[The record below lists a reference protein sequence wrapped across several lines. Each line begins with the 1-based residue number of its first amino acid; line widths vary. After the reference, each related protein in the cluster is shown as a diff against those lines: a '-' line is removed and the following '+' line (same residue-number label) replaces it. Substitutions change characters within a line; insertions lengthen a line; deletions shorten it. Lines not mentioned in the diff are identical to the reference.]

1 MSGRSRSAPY
11 APTKLRFVASN
22 RRFEGRVS
30 EGNPP
35 GIYGRTRK
43 GWLTRCLL
51 ALLTAFLCT
60 VVSPFLATVLAVNY
74 TTQTTPNST
83 AQTENSVQQAK
94 ALYDAGR
101 FAEAVKVLEQAATT
115 FGATGDKLNEAMT
128 LSNLS
133 LVYQQLG
140 QWTQAEKAI
149 RKAIASL
156 HAQSLN
162 LLKNG
167 DNSKQR
173 FAIFAQALDVQGRL
187 QLAQGQT
194 QAALSTWQEA
204 AKIYKQIGDEA
215 TLTRNRINTAQA
227 MQALGLYRQASKILT
242 EVQQSFTKLPDSPLK
257 ATGLRSLGNILRV
270 VGDLNKSR
278 EVLEESLTVAKRV
291 QSSTATGDTLLSLG
305 NTALAQG
312 KTQLS
317 LDNKALAEKETQ
329 AALKYYQQAALVARP
344 TTRIQAQLNQLS
356 LLVEKEQFPAALALG
371 SQIQPEM
378 SKLPPSRT
386 SVYAQINYA
395 QSITQLRQK
404 TTVETSSWLDIAQIL
419 SSAVEQAR
427 SLKDQRAESYG
438 LGTLGGLYEKTKQFS
453 EAQNLTKQALL
464 IAQTLEPPDIAYQWQ
479 WQLGRLLKAQGDI
492 KGATA
497 AYDEA
502 FKTLESLRS
511 DLVAIN
517 PEIQFSF
524 RESVEPVYRELVD
537 LRLQNQGNSE
547 TMQYNLTQARNVI
560 ESLQLAELNNFFR
573 SPCVEAKV
581 AIDTVVQQDKKAA
594 IIYPI
599 ILPDRIEVIL
609 TLPEQKELRKYTT
622 VIPQE
627 KVESTVQNLRK
638 SLLDVAG
645 TFQVQEKSQE
655 IYNWLIRPAEALL
668 SKSGIKTLVFVLDSS
683 LQNIPMGVLYDAQQQ
698 KYLVEKYAI
707 ALTPGLRLFDPKP
720 LQQVQLKALTAG
732 VGEQRFGFP
741 PLQNVPRELK
751 EIQSEVPRSEELL
764 NQEFTKT
771 NLQKELQL
779 APFSVVHIATHG
791 EFSSDP
797 QKTFILTWD
806 DLLEVK
812 DFDTLLRVSES
823 SRSSNI
829 ELLVLSACKTA
840 LGDKRAALGLAG
852 VAVRAGARS
861 TLASLWSV
869 DDQSTADLM
878 SEFYRQLKNG
888 VAKAEA
894 LQRAQLAVFAKDNSP
909 YFWAP
914 YVLLGNWL

>member
-1 MSGRSRSAPY
+1 MLGKILICCYTIQSFLISRRSH
-11 APTKLRFVASN
+11 
-22 RRFEGRVS
+22 
-30 EGNPP
+30 
-35 GIYGRTRK
+35 K
-43 GWLTRCLL
+43 GWLSRCVLV
-51 ALLTAFLCT
+51 LLTAFFCT
-60 VVSPFLATVLAVNY
+60 VVSPVLSTVVAVNS
-74 TTQTTPNST
+74 TTQTAPSRTDQS
-83 AQTENSVQQAK
+83 EKSVQQGK

-101 FAEAVKVLEQAATT
+101 FAEALKVLEQEAAA
-115 FGATGDKLNEAMT
+115 FKVSGDKLNEAMT
-128 LSNLS
+128 LSNFS

-149 RKAIASL
+149 T
-156 HAQSLN
+156 QSLN

-173 FAIFAQALDVQGRL
+173 SAIFAQALDVQGRL

-204 AKIYKQIGDEA
+204 AKIYKQVGDEA

-227 MQALGLYRQASKILT
+227 MQALGLYRQASKILD
-242 EVQQSFTKLPDSPLK
+242 EVEKSLESHPDSPLK
-257 ATGLRSLGNILRV
+257 ATGLRSLGNLLRV
-270 VGDLNKSR
+270 VGDLNTSR
-278 EVLEESLTVAKRV
+278 KILEQSLAVAQRI
-291 QSSTATGDTLLSLG
+291 QSSIATGDTLLSLG

-312 KTQLS
+312 KTQFS
-317 LDNKALAEKETQ
+317 LNNKALAEKETQ
-329 AALKYYQQAALVARP
+329 AALKYYQQAAVVAP
-344 TTRIQAQLNQLS
+344 PATRIQAQLNQLS
-356 LLVEKEQFPAALALG
+356 LLVEKGQISAALALA
-371 SQIQPEM
+371 SQIQPEIN
-378 SKLPPSRT
+378 KLLPSRI
-386 SVYAQINYA
+386 SVYTRINFA
-395 QSITQLRQK
+395 ENITLLK
-404 TTVETSSWLDIAQIL
+404 EKSSVDNPSWLDIAQML
-419 SSAVEQAR
+419 STALEQAR
-427 SLKDQRAESYG
+427 SLKDQRAESYA
-438 LGTLGGLYEKTKQFS
+438 LGTLGGLYEQTKQLS

-464 IAQTLEPPDIAYQWQ
+464 IAETLEPQDIAYQWQ

-492 KGATA
+492 PGAIA

-511 DLVAIN
+511 DLVAN

-537 LRLQNQGNSE
+537 LRLRSQGNSE
-547 TMQYNLTQARNVI
+547 TRQYNLTQARNVI

-573 SPCVEAKV
+573 SPCVETRV
-581 AIDTVVQQDKKAA
+581 EIDTVVQQDKKAA

-627 KVESTVQNLRK
+627 TVESTVQDLRK

-655 IYNWLIRPAEALL
+655 IYDWLIRPAQAEL

-683 LQNIPMGVLYDAQQQ
+683 LQNIPMGVLYDQQQQ

-720 LQQVQLKALTAG
+720 LQQVGLNALTAG
-732 VGEQRFGFP
+732 VGEERFGFP
-741 PLQNVPRELK
+741 ALQNVPRELK
-751 EIQSEVPRSEELL
+751 QIRSELSRSEELL
-764 NQEFTKT
+764 NQKFTEI
-771 NLQKELQL
+771 NLRKQLQSV
-779 APFSVVHIATHG
+779 PFSVVHIATHG
-791 EFSSDP
+791 EFSSDLE
-797 QKTFILTWD
+797 KTFILAWD
-806 DLLEVK
+806 GLLKVK
-812 DFDTLLRVSES
+812 EFDSLLRGSDS

-840 LGDKRAALGLAG
+840 LGDRRAALGLAG

-869 DDQSTADLM
+869 DDQSTADVM
-878 SEFYRQLKNG
+878 SEFYRQLQTG
-888 VAKAEA
+888 VTKAEA
-894 LQRAQLAVFAKDNSP
+894 LERAQLAVFAKDNSP
-909 YFWAP
+909 HHWAP

>member
-1 MSGRSRSAPY
+1 MARKRFLCFYTIPSFLISRR
-11 APTKLRFVASN
+11 L
-22 RRFEGRVS
+22 
-30 EGNPP
+30 
-35 GIYGRTRK
+35 RK
-43 GWLTRCLL
+43 GWLSQCLL

-60 VVSPFLATVLAVNY
+60 VVSPLLSTVVAVNS
-74 TTQTTPNST
+74 TTTTAPSST
-83 AQTENSVQQAK
+83 AQSENSVQQGK
-94 ALYDAGR
+94 ALYEAGR
-101 FAEAVKVLEQAATT
+101 FAEVLKVLEQEAAA
-115 FGATGDKLNEAMT
+115 FQASGDKLNEAMT

-149 RKAIASL
+149 T
-156 HAQSLN
+156 QSLN

-215 TLTRNRINTAQA
+215 ALTRNRINTTQA

-242 EVQQSFTKLPDSPLK
+242 DLEPTLTSSPDSQLK
-257 ATGLRSLGNILRV
+257 ATGLRSLGNILKV
-270 VGDLNKSR
+270 VGDLNTSR
-278 EVLEESLTVAKRV
+278 KVLEQSLAIAQRI

-305 NTALAQG
+305 NTALAQR
-312 KTQLS
+312 KMQLS
-317 LDNKALAEKETQ
+317 LDYKAEAEIETQ
-329 AALKYYQQAALVARP
+329 AALKYYQQAAVVAP
-344 TTRIQAQLNQLS
+344 PATRIQAQLNQLS
-356 LLVEKEQFPAALALG
+356 LLVEKEQISAALALT
-371 SQIQPEM
+371 SQIQPEIN
-378 SKLPPSRT
+378 KLPPSRMT
-386 SVYAQINYA
+386 VYTQINFA
-395 QSITQLRQK
+395 ENLTRLKKKS
-404 TTVETSSWLDIAQIL
+404 SANNPSWLDIAQIL
-419 SSAVEQAR
+419 STALKQAR
-427 SLKDQRAESYG
+427 SLKDRRAESYA
-438 LGTLGGLYEKTKQFS
+438 LGTLGGLYEQTKQLS
-453 EAQNLTKQALL
+453 EAQNLTKQALI
-464 IAQTLEPPDIAYQWQ
+464 IAQTLAPQDIAYQWQ

-492 KGATA
+492 PGAIA

-511 DLVAIN
+511 DLVAN

-537 LRLQNQGNSE
+537 LRLQSQGNPE
-547 TMQYNLTQARNVI
+547 TIQYNLTQARNAI

-573 SPCVEAKV
+573 SPCVEPRV
-581 AIDTVVQQDKKAA
+581 EIDTVVQQDKKSA
-594 IIYPI
+594 IMYPI

-622 VIPQE
+622 LVPQE
-627 KVESTVQNLRK
+627 KVESTIQDLRK

-655 IYNWLIRPAEALL
+655 IYDWLIRPAQAELT
-668 SKSGIKTLVFVLDSS
+668 KSGIKTLVFVLDSS
-683 LQNIPMGVLYDAQQQ
+683 LQNVPMGVLYDGQQQ

-720 LQQVQLKALTAG
+720 LHRVRLNALTAG
-732 VGEQRFGFP
+732 VGEERFGFP
-741 PLQNVPRELK
+741 ALQNVPRELK
-751 EIQSEVPRSEELL
+751 EIKSEVPRSEELL
-764 NQEFTKT
+764 NQKFTET
-771 NLQKELQL
+771 NLQKQLQSD
-779 APFSVVHIATHG
+779 PFSVVHLATHG

-797 QKTFILTWD
+797 EKTFILTWD
-806 DLLEVK
+806 KLLKVK
-812 DFDTLLRVSES
+812 EFDRLLRVSDL

-840 LGDKRAALGLAG
+840 LGDRRAALGLAG

-869 DDQSTADLM
+869 DDQSTADVM
-878 SEFYRQLKNG
+878 SEFYRQLQTG
-888 VAKAEA
+888 VTKAEA

-909 YFWAP
+909 YHWAP

>member
-1 MSGRSRSAPY
+1 MARKRSVFFHTIQPFLKSRRSRFA
-11 APTKLRFVASN
+11 RFPLGGSPKA
-22 RRFEGRVS
+22 
-30 EGNPP
+30 
-35 GIYGRTRK
+35 
-43 GWLTRCLL
+43 WLFQCGL

-60 VVSPFLATVLAVNY
+60 VLSPVLATVLAVNY
-74 TTQTTPNST
+74 TTHPTPNST
-83 AQTENSVQQAK
+83 AQSKNSVEQGK
-94 ALYDAGR
+94 ALYDSGR
-101 FAEAVKVLEQAATT
+101 FAEALKVLEQEAAA
-115 FGATGDKLNEAMT
+115 FKATGDKLNEAMT

-140 QWTQAEKAI
+140 QWSQAEGAI
-149 RKAIASL
+149 
-156 HAQSLN
+156 AQSLN
-162 LLKNG
+162 LLKNN

-173 FAIFAQALDVQGRL
+173 FAILAQALDVQGRL

-204 AKIYKQIGDEA
+204 AKIYKQIGDDA

-242 EVQQSFTKLPDSPLK
+242 EVQQSLIKFPDSPLK

-270 VGDLNKSR
+270 VGDLKTSR
-278 EVLEESLTVAKRV
+278 DILEQSLAVAQRV
-291 QSSTATGDTLLSLG
+291 QSPTAIGDTLLSLG

-317 LDNKALAEKETQ
+317 LDNKAGAEKETQ
-329 AALKYYQQAALVARP
+329 AALKYYQQAALVAP
-344 TTRIQAQLNQLS
+344 STTRIQAQLNQLS
-356 LLVEKEQFPAALALG
+356 LLVEEKQFPAALALA
-371 SQIQPEM
+371 SQIQPKI
-378 SKLPPSRT
+378 SKLPPSRN
-386 SVYAQINYA
+386 SVYSLINYA
-395 QSITQLRQK
+395 ENLTKLKQK
-404 TTVETSSWLDIAQIL
+404 NTADTFSWLDIAQML
-419 SSAVEQAR
+419 STAVEQAR
-427 SLKDQRAESYG
+427 SLKDQRAQSYA
-438 LGTLGGLYEKTKQFS
+438 LGILGGLYEQTGQLS
-453 EAQNLTKQALL
+453 EAQNRTKQALI
-464 IAQTLEPPDIAYQWQ
+464 IAETLEPRDIAYQWQ
-479 WQLGRLLKAQGDI
+479 WQLGRLLKQQGDI
-492 KGATA
+492 KGAII

-524 RESVEPVYRELVD
+524 RETVEPVYRELVD
-537 LRLQNQGNSE
+537 LRLQNQGKPE

-573 SPCVEAKV
+573 SPCVETRV
-581 AIDTVVQQDKKAA
+581 EIDTVVQQDKKAA
-594 IIYPI
+594 VFYPI

-609 TLPEQKELRKYTT
+609 TLPEQKQLRKYTT

-627 KVESTVQNLRK
+627 KVENIVQDLRK

-645 TFQVQEKSQE
+645 TSQVQEKSQE
-655 IYNWLIRPAEALL
+655 IYEWLIRPAEAELT
-668 SKSGIKTLVFVLDSS
+668 KSGIKTLVFVLDSS
-683 LQNIPMGVLYDAQQQ
+683 LQNIPMGVLYDKQQQ
-698 KYLVEKYAI
+698 KYLVEKYAL

-720 LQQVQLKALTAG
+720 LQKVQLNALTAG

-741 PLQNVPRELK
+741 ALQNVPRELQ
-751 EIQSEVPRSEELL
+751 EIKSEVPRSEELL
-764 NQEFTKT
+764 NQKFTEI
-771 NLQKELQL
+771 NLQKELQS

-797 QKTFILTWD
+797 EKTFILAWD
-806 DLLEVK
+806 KLLKVK
-812 DFDTLLRVSES
+812 DFDSLLRVSES

-840 LGDKRAALGLAG
+840 EGDKRAALGLAG

-878 SEFYRQLKNG
+878 SEFYRQLQTG
-888 VAKAEA
+888 VSKAEA

-909 YFWAP
+909 YHWAP

>member
-1 MSGRSRSAPY
+1 MARKRSVFFHTIQPFL
-11 APTKLRFVASN
+11 KF
-22 RRFEGRVS
+22 RRL
-30 EGNPP
+30 
-35 GIYGRTRK
+35 RK
-43 GWLTRCLL
+43 GWLSRCVL

-60 VVSPFLATVLAVNY
+60 VLSPVLATVVAVNS
-74 TTQTTPNST
+74 TTQTTLNST
-83 AQTENSVQQAK
+83 AKTEKSLQQGK

-101 FAEAVKVLEQAATT
+101 FAEALKVLEQEAAA
-115 FGATGDKLNEAMT
+115 FKASGDKLNEAMA

-140 QWTQAEKAI
+140 QWSQAEKAI
-149 RKAIASL
+149 I
-156 HAQSLN
+156 QSLN

-204 AKIYKQIGDEA
+204 AKIYKQIGDSA

-242 EVQQSFTKLPDSPLK
+242 EVQQTLISLPDSQLK

-270 VGDLNKSR
+270 VGDLNTSR
-278 EVLEESLTVAKRV
+278 KVLEQSLAVAQGVK
-291 QSSTATGDTLLSLG
+291 SPTATGDTLLSLG

-317 LDNKALAEKETQ
+317 LDNKAEAEKETQ
-329 AALKYYQQAALVARP
+329 AALKYYQQAALVAP
-344 TTRIQAQLNQLS
+344 PNTRIQAQLNQLS
-356 LLVEKEQFPAALALG
+356 LLVEKEQFPAALALA
-371 SQIQPEM
+371 SQIQPEI
-378 SKLPPSRT
+378 SKLLPSKT
-386 SVYAQINYA
+386 SVYTRINYA
-395 QSITQLRQK
+395 ENITKLK
-404 TTVETSSWLDIAQIL
+404 EKSNADNPSWLDIAQML
-419 SSAVEQAR
+419 STALEQAR
-427 SLKDQRAESYG
+427 SLKDARAESYA
-438 LGTLGGLYEKTKQFS
+438 LGTLGGLYKQTGQLS
-453 EAQNLTKQALL
+453 EAENLTKQALI
-464 IAQTLEPPDIAYQWQ
+464 IAQTLEPRDIAYQWQ
-479 WQLGRLLKAQGDI
+479 WQLGRLLKQQGDI
-492 KGATA
+492 PGAIA
-497 AYDEA
+497 SYDEA
-502 FKTLESLRS
+502 FKTLESLRG

-524 RESVEPVYRELVD
+524 RETVEPVYRELVD
-537 LRLQNQGNSE
+537 LRLQNQGNPE
-547 TMQYNLTQARNVI
+547 TRQYNLTQARNVI

-573 SPCVEAKV
+573 SPCVETRV
-581 AIDTVVQQDKKAA
+581 EIDTVVQQDKKAA

-599 ILPDRIEVIL
+599 ILPERIEVIL

-622 VIPQE
+622 IIPQE
-627 KVESTVQNLRK
+627 KVENIVQDLRK
-638 SLLDVAG
+638 SLVDVAG

-655 IYNWLIRPAEALL
+655 IYNWLIRPTEAELT
-668 SKSGIKTLVFVLDSS
+668 KSGIKTLVFVLDSS
-683 LQNIPMGVLYDAQQQ
+683 LQNIPMGVLYDGQQQ
-698 KYLVEKYAI
+698 KYLIEKYAI
-707 ALTPGLRLFDPKP
+707 ALSPGLRLFDPKP
-720 LQQVQLKALTAG
+720 LQKVQLNALTAG
-732 VGEQRFGFP
+732 IGEQRFGFP
-741 PLQNVPRELK
+741 ALQNVPRELK
-751 EIQSEVPRSEELL
+751 QIRSEVSTSEELL
-764 NQEFTKT
+764 NQKFTEI
-771 NLQKELQL
+771 NFQKELQL

-797 QKTFILTWD
+797 EKTFILAWD
-806 DLLEVK
+806 KLLKVK
-812 DFDTLLRVSES
+812 DFDSLLRVSES

-869 DDQSTADLM
+869 DDQSTADVM
-878 SEFYRQLKNG
+878 SEFYRELQAG
-888 VAKAEA
+888 ATKAEA
-894 LQRAQLAVFAKDNSP
+894 LQRAQLAVFVKDNSP
-909 YFWAP
+909 YHWAP

>member
-1 MSGRSRSAPY
+1 MARKRSVFFHTIQPFLKS
-11 APTKLRFVASN
+11 
-22 RRFEGRVS
+22 RRLD
-30 EGNPP
+30 
-35 GIYGRTRK
+35 K
-43 GWLTRCLL
+43 GWLSRCVL
-51 ALLTAFLCT
+51 ALLTAFLCI
-60 VVSPFLATVLAVNY
+60 VLSPLLSTVLAVNS
-74 TTQTTPNST
+74 TTTTPPNST
-83 AQTENSVQQAK
+83 AQTENSVQQGK

-101 FAEAVKVLEQAATT
+101 FAEALKVLEQEAAA
-115 FGATGDKLNEAMT
+115 FKASGDKLNEAMA

-140 QWTQAEKAI
+140 QWSQAEKAI
-149 RKAIASL
+149 I
-156 HAQSLN
+156 QSLN
-162 LLKNG
+162 LLKNN

-187 QLAQGQT
+187 QLSQGQT

-204 AKIYKQIGDEA
+204 AKIYKQIGDSA

-242 EVQQSFTKLPDSPLK
+242 EVQQTLISLRDSQLK

-270 VGDLNKSR
+270 VGDLNTSR
-278 EVLEESLTVAKRV
+278 KVLEESLAVAQRV
-291 QSSTATGDTLLSLG
+291 KSPIATGDTLLSLG

-317 LDNKALAEKETQ
+317 LDNKAGAEKETQ
-329 AALKYYQQAALVARP
+329 AALKYYQQAALVAP
-344 TTRIQAQLNQLS
+344 TVTRIQAQLNQLS
-356 LLVEKEQFPAALALG
+356 LLVEDKRLSAALALA
-371 SQIQPEM
+371 SQIQPEI

-386 SVYAQINYA
+386 SVYTRINYA
-395 QSITQLRQK
+395 ENLTQLK
-404 TTVETSSWLDIAQIL
+404 EKSNADNPSWLDIAQML
-419 SSAVEQAR
+419 STALEQAR
-427 SLKDQRAESYG
+427 SLKDARAESYA
-438 LGTLGGLYEKTKQFS
+438 LGILGGLYEQTQQLS
-453 EAQNLTKQALL
+453 EAQNLTKQALI
-464 IAQTLEPPDIAYQWQ
+464 IAETLEPRDIAYQWQ
-479 WQLGRLLKAQGDI
+479 WQLGRLLKESGDI
-492 KGATA
+492 PGAIA
-497 AYDEA
+497 SYDEA
-502 FKTLESLRS
+502 FKTLESLRG

-524 RESVEPVYRELVD
+524 RETVEPVYRELVD
-537 LRLQNQGNSE
+537 LRLQNQGSPE
-547 TMQYNLTQARNVI
+547 TRQYNLRQARNVI

-573 SPCVEAKV
+573 SPCVETRV
-581 AIDTVVQQDKKAA
+581 EIDTVVQQDKKAA

-627 KVESTVQNLRK
+627 KVENIVQDLRK

-655 IYNWLIRPAEALL
+655 IYNWLIRPAEAEL

-683 LQNIPMGVLYDAQQQ
+683 LQNIPMGVLYDQQQQ
-698 KYLVEKYAI
+698 KYLIEKYAL
-707 ALTPGLRLFDPKP
+707 ALSPGLRLFDPKP
-720 LQQVQLKALTAG
+720 LQRVRLNALTAG
-732 VGEQRFGFP
+732 VGKERFGFP
-741 PLQNVPRELK
+741 PLQNVPRELEQVK
-751 EIQSEVPRSEELL
+751 SEVPRSEELL
-764 NQEFTKT
+764 NQKFTEN
-771 NLQKELQL
+771 NLQKELQS
-779 APFSVVHIATHG
+779 APFSVVHLATHG

-797 QKTFILTWD
+797 EKTFILAWD
-806 DLLEVK
+806 KLLKVK
-812 DFDTLLRVSES
+812 DFDSLLRVSES

-869 DDQSTADLM
+869 DDQSTADVM
-878 SEFYRQLKNG
+878 SEFYRQLQTG
-888 VAKAEA
+888 VSKAEA
-894 LQRAQLAVFAKDNSP
+894 LQRAQLAVFVKDNSP
-909 YFWAP
+909 YHWAP

>member
-1 MSGRSRSAPY
+1 MARKRSVFFHTIQPFLISKR
-11 APTKLRFVASN
+11 L
-22 RRFEGRVS
+22 
-30 EGNPP
+30 
-35 GIYGRTRK
+35 RK
-43 GWLTRCLL
+43 GWLSRCVL

-60 VVSPFLATVLAVNY
+60 VLSPVLATVVAVNS
-74 TTQTTPNST
+74 TTQTTLNNT
-83 AQTENSVQQAK
+83 AQTEKSLQQGK
-94 ALYDAGR
+94 ALYEAGR
-101 FAEAVKVLEQAATT
+101 FAEALMVLEQEAAA
-115 FGATGDKLNEAMT
+115 FKANGDKLNEAMA

-149 RKAIASL
+149 I
-156 HAQSLN
+156 QSLN
-162 LLKNG
+162 LLKNN

-173 FAIFAQALDVQGRL
+173 FAILAQALDVQGRL

-204 AKIYKQIGDEA
+204 AKIYKQIGDSA
-215 TLTRNRINTAQA
+215 TLIRNRINTAQA

-242 EVQQSFTKLPDSPLK
+242 EVQQTLTSLRDSPLK

-270 VGDLNKSR
+270 VGDLNTSR
-278 EVLEESLTVAKRV
+278 KVLEQSLAVAQRV
-291 QSSTATGDTLLSLG
+291 KSPTATGDTLLSLG

-317 LDNKALAEKETQ
+317 LDNKAEAEKETQ
-329 AALKYYQQAALVARP
+329 AALKYYQQAALVAP
-344 TTRIQAQLNQLS
+344 PNTRIQAQLNQLS
-356 LLVEKEQFPAALALG
+356 LLVEKKQFPAALTLA
-371 SQIQPEM
+371 SQIQPEI
-378 SKLPPSRT
+378 SKFPPSRT
-386 SVYAQINYA
+386 SAYTRINYA
-395 QSITQLRQK
+395 ENITRLK
-404 TTVETSSWLDIAQIL
+404 EKSNADNPSWLDIAQML
-419 SSAVEQAR
+419 STALEQAR
-427 SLKDQRAESYG
+427 SLKDARAESYA
-438 LGTLGGLYEKTKQFS
+438 LGTLGGLYKQTGQLS
-453 EAQNLTKQALL
+453 EAQNLTKQALI
-464 IAQTLEPPDIAYQWQ
+464 IAQTLEPRDIAYQWQ
-479 WQLGRLLKAQGDI
+479 WQLGRLLKQQGDI
-492 KGATA
+492 PGAIA
-497 AYDEA
+497 SYDEA

-524 RESVEPVYRELVD
+524 RETVEPVYRELVD
-537 LRLQNQGNSE
+537 LRLQNQGSPE

-573 SPCVEAKV
+573 SPCVETRV
-581 AIDTVVQQDKKAA
+581 EIDTVVQQDKKAA

-627 KVESTVQNLRK
+627 KVENIVQDLRK

-655 IYNWLIRPAEALL
+655 IYNWLIRPAQAEL

-683 LQNIPMGVLYDAQQQ
+683 LQNIPMGVLYDQQQQ
-698 KYLVEKYAI
+698 KYLIEKYAL

-720 LQQVQLKALTAG
+720 LQQVRLNALTAG
-732 VGEQRFGFP
+732 VGEERFGFP
-741 PLQNVPRELK
+741 ALQNVPRELK
-751 EIQSEVPRSEELL
+751 QIRSEVSTSEELL
-764 NQEFTKT
+764 NQKFTEI
-771 NLQKELQL
+771 NLQKELQS

-791 EFSSDP
+791 EFSSDSE
-797 QKTFILTWD
+797 KTFILAWD
-806 DLLEVK
+806 KLLKVK
-812 DFDTLLRVSES
+812 DFDSLLRVSDS

-869 DDQSTADLM
+869 DDQSTADVM
-878 SEFYRQLKNG
+878 SEFYRELQTG
-888 VAKAEA
+888 MTKAEA
-894 LQRAQLAVFAKDNSP
+894 LQRAQLAVFKKDNSP
-909 YFWAP
+909 YHWAP

>member
-1 MSGRSRSAPY
+1 MARKRSVFFHTIQPFL
-11 APTKLRFVASN
+11 KF
-22 RRFEGRVS
+22 RRL
-30 EGNPP
+30 
-35 GIYGRTRK
+35 RK
-43 GWLTRCLL
+43 GWLTQSVL

-60 VVSPFLATVLAVNY
+60 VLSPVLATVVAVNS
-74 TTQTTPNST
+74 TTQTTLNST
-83 AQTENSVQQAK
+83 AKTEKSLQQGK

-101 FAEAVKVLEQAATT
+101 FAEALKVLEQEAAA
-115 FGATGDKLNEAMT
+115 FKASGDKVNEAMA

-140 QWTQAEKAI
+140 QWSQAEKAI
-149 RKAIASL
+149 I
-156 HAQSLN
+156 QSLN

-204 AKIYKQIGDEA
+204 AKIYKQIGDSA

-242 EVQQSFTKLPDSPLK
+242 EVQQTLISLPDSQLK

-270 VGDLNKSR
+270 VGDLNTSR
-278 EVLEESLTVAKRV
+278 KVLEQSLAVAQGVK
-291 QSSTATGDTLLSLG
+291 SPTATGDTLLSLG

-317 LDNKALAEKETQ
+317 LNNKAEAEKETQ
-329 AALKYYQQAALVARP
+329 AALKYYQQAALVAP
-344 TTRIQAQLNQLS
+344 PNTRIQAQLNQLS
-356 LLVEKEQFPAALALG
+356 LLVEKEQFPAALALA
-371 SQIQPEM
+371 SQIQPEI

-386 SVYAQINYA
+386 SVYTRINYA
-395 QSITQLRQK
+395 ENITKLK
-404 TTVETSSWLDIAQIL
+404 EKSNADNPSWLDIAQML
-419 SSAVEQAR
+419 STALEQAR
-427 SLKDQRAESYG
+427 SLKDARAESYA
-438 LGTLGGLYEKTKQFS
+438 LGTLGGLYKQTGQLS
-453 EAQNLTKQALL
+453 EAQNLTKQALI
-464 IAQTLEPPDIAYQWQ
+464 IAQTLEPRDIAYQWQ
-479 WQLGRLLKAQGDI
+479 WQLGRLLKQQGDI
-492 KGATA
+492 PGAIA
-497 AYDEA
+497 SYDEA
-502 FKTLESLRS
+502 FKTLESLRG

-524 RESVEPVYRELVD
+524 RETVEPVYRELVD
-537 LRLQNQGNSE
+537 LRLQNQGSPE
-547 TMQYNLTQARNVI
+547 TRQYNLTQARNVI

-573 SPCVEAKV
+573 SPCVETRV
-581 AIDTVVQQDKKAA
+581 EIDTVVQQDKRAA

-627 KVESTVQNLRK
+627 KVESIVQDLRK

-655 IYNWLIRPAEALL
+655 IYNWLIRPAQAEL

-683 LQNIPMGVLYDAQQQ
+683 LQNIPMGVLYDGQQQ
-698 KYLVEKYAI
+698 KYLIEKYAI
-707 ALTPGLRLFDPKP
+707 ALSPGLRLFDPKP
-720 LQQVQLKALTAG
+720 LQKVQLNALTAG
-732 VGEQRFGFP
+732 IGEQRFGFP
-741 PLQNVPRELK
+741 ALQNVPRELK
-751 EIQSEVPRSEELL
+751 QIRSEVSRSEELL
-764 NQEFTKT
+764 NQKFTEI
-771 NLQKELQL
+771 NLQKELQS

-797 QKTFILTWD
+797 EKTFILAWD
-806 DLLEVK
+806 GLLKVK
-812 DFDTLLRVSES
+812 DFDSLLRVSDS

-869 DDQSTADLM
+869 DDQSTADVM
-878 SEFYRQLKNG
+878 SEFYRQLQTG
-888 VAKAEA
+888 VSKAEA
-894 LQRAQLAVFAKDNSP
+894 LQRAQLAVFVKDNSP
-909 YFWAP
+909 YHWAP